1 LDRPE
6 PFLKEANMPTLQL
19 SSPDFASMGAIPL
32 ENSQFGANRSPRLEI
47 QGAPPA
53 TRSLALVM
61 EDLDV
66 PLLGVITHWLIWNLP
81 AETTQ
86 LPGGLPQGSAL
97 PDQGGGLSDLSGA
110 RQGRNSRFQPGY
122 MGPRP
127 IGGAHRYRF
136 TLYALDCVLSLPGGA
151 TKRALRRA
159 MQGHILQ
166 QAELVGLYTRGD
178 EKKSA

>member
-1 LDRPE
+1 
-6 PFLKEANMPTLQL
+6 MPTLQL
-19 SSPDFASMGAIPL
+19 SSPDFAPMGAIPL

-47 QGAPPA
+47 HGAPPA
-53 TRSLALVM
+53 TRSLAIVM

-86 LPGGLPQGSAL
+86 IPGGLPQGSAL
-97 PDQGGGLSDLSGA
+97 PDLGGV

-136 TLYALDCVLSLPGGA
+136 TLYALDCILSLPGGA
-151 TKRALRRA
+151 SKRALRRA

-166 QAELVGLYTRGD
+166 QAELVGLYARGAG
-178 EKKSA
+178 KKSA